1 MTDLDDIADQIGTIT
16 YEQTEDSHNRE
27 QTTDLPRRNLNEYDG
42 AYDPEGRSDRE
53 SYERRCNE

>member
-1 MTDLDDIADQIGTIT
+1 MSALDDIAEKIGTIVH
-16 YEQTEDSHNRE
+16 EQDDDSHDRE

-53 SYERRCNE
+53 RYENRDEQ

>member
-1 MTDLDDIADQIGTIT
+1 MTTLDDIADRIGELTT
-16 YEQTEDSHNRE
+16 EQDEDDHDRE

-53 SYERRCNE
+53 RFEDRE